1 MKRLTAVVGLCS
13 LFSIAS
19 FAVLVAA
26 DRQLGLPLPY
36 SIPLSFTTIS
46 ILAPAMFAV
55 ANAVRLRRPFVI
67 TVAPVTP
74 VRATAAPSNPGR
86 DAAVPRRPAEGVVLL
101 DFSKPRAVAGRA
113 A

>member
-19 FAVLVAA
+19 FVVLVAA
-26 DRQLGLPLPY
+26 DRQLGMPLPY
-36 SIPLSFTTIS
+36 SIPLSFTIVS

-55 ANAVRLRRPFVI
+55 ANVVRMRRPVVI
-67 TVAPVTP
+67 ALAPVTP
-74 VRATAAPSNPGR
+74 PRAAAAPSNARTEP
-86 DAAVPRRPAEGVVLL
+86 AAPRRPAEGVVLL
-101 DFSKPRAVAGRA
+101 DFSTARTIAGRA